1 MLVGLVSRLRVL
13 RAGPVAPLAWLVLV
27 LALDLVT
34 GPAFVPAVL
43 YAMAPLISSVLL
55 RPLATADF
63 AVAAFLLATGSV
75 VKAGDWGT
83 PEAWVPMLDA
93 ALVGGVAVVLAVV
106 RVRREAQLA
115 RMVRIAEVAQRAILP
130 VVPRR
135 IGPVAASVR
144 YVSAAE
150 DALVGG
156 DLYDW
161 FQSDR
166 RVCFIVA
173 DVRGKGV
180 GAVGQAARV
189 IRAFRQSAASL
200 TDPAKMAAAMSRYL
214 APFLDDEEFVT
225 AVLMQV
231 VGRGRVTLVSC
242 GHPPPLLVT
251 GQDGADLV
259 DVPAGLPLGLGETY
273 MAVTVPWAPG
283 DRFLLYT
290 DGLSEAR
297 NARSEFLELEQLG
310 ALVRNAPF
318 SGALDEVLRMLR
330 RHVPRG
336 HFPDD
341 LAMVLV
347 ENAGRDEGPPSRP
360 AP

>member
-1 MLVGLVSRLRVL
+1 VV
-13 RAGPVAPLAWLVLV
+13 V

-43 YAMAPLISSVLL
+43 YAIAPLISSVLL
-55 RPLATADF
+55 RPLVTAGF
-63 AVAAFLLATGSV
+63 AGVAFLLATGSV

-83 PEAWVPMLDA
+83 AEAWVPMLDA
-93 ALVGGVAVVLAVV
+93 ALVGGVAVLLAVV
-106 RVRREAQLA
+106 RERREGQLA

-130 VVPRR
+130 LVPRR
-135 IGPVAASVR
+135 IGPVTASVR

-173 DVRGKGV
+173 DVRGKGI
-180 GAVGQAARV
+180 GAVEQAARV

-214 APFLDDEEFVT
+214 KPFLDDEEFVT
-225 AVLMQV
+225 AVVMQV
-231 VGRGRVTLVSC
+231 VGRGRVTFVSC
-242 GHPPPLLVT
+242 GHPPPLLVMS
-251 GQDGADLV
+251 QDGADLV
-259 DVPAGLPLGLGETY
+259 DLPAGLPLRLGETY
-273 MAVTVPWAPG
+273 MAVTLPWAPG

-297 NARSEFLELEQLG
+297 NAKNEFLGLEQLG
-310 ALVRNAPF
+310 DLVRKAPF
-318 SGALDEVLRMLR
+318 SGALDEVLRAVR
-330 RHVPRG
+330 RHVPGG
-336 HFPDD
+336 HFADD

-347 ENAGRDEGPPSRP
+347 ENAGQAGGTSGRP
-360 AP
+360 LP